1 MDLPVIV
8 LDTRNAMIKD
18 VSFLTKSYEDPAGTL
33 TILGKQPLSFPT
45 LFITSNCNTF
55 QNVAYLTPVIA
66 KEINSYQMII
76 IRIHYS
82 PLLLLV
88 RNHAHNLITFTTF
101 FLRHKKSQF
110 SRSVSHSPTHL
121 SALPLSLG
129 PLGWS
134 RKLSSSGSPMF
145 L

>member
-66 KEINSYQMII
+66 KEINS
-76 IRIHYS
+76 
-82 PLLLLV
+82 
-88 RNHAHNLITFTTF
+88 
-101 FLRHKKSQF
+101 
-110 SRSVSHSPTHL
+110 
-121 SALPLSLG
+121 
-129 PLGWS
+129 
-134 RKLSSSGSPMF
+134 
-145 L
+145 